1 MRHMIQRHL
10 AAVLLASC
18 AAAVLSPARADSLR
32 LEHRPM
38 LLRTV
43 LSTPT
48 PMEVRGLRG
57 QLDFDLPVPADAS
70 VRDAV
75 VRLVFDSSPGL
86 VIDKSW
92 LQVLLNGSP
101 VKSLPLGTGAGAG
114 SIRVEVPL
122 PGDLLHPGRNRL
134 SALVSHEPTAGC
146 GAGAAAR
153 VWTWI
158 DPVNSYALL
167 NLLRPDRPPTL
178 ADLNRQDSFLL
189 VPGAPV
195 TILTAARPDE
205 KPALLQA
212 GSLVGQGFALRVGDL
227 PVAFRPV
234 LAERTPGSDRGVF
247 AQLARTWPLA
257 AYQVLMGTA
266 NELAPFLGRELAA
279 AITGPYL
286 AVLPIDGNADHVML
300 VVSGTSEAEVSS
312 AAAAFADHRTPLPRL
327 DRAVVK
333 PLPLDLVP
341 SARSVAAGET
351 YSFRKLGM
359 HRGPTGNGTEP
370 STVVPVDMPPEF
382 FAADNRKA
390 RMTLDFKHTPNLAPG
405 SVVDLRVNSSYRSPI
420 ALDKPQEGTYQG
432 YSISF
437 PLNLLR
443 PGENRIVFEPQI
455 RAAEG
460 DGCPTRTEYTRSID
474 ISEHSMLELP
484 PVARVTHQPD
494 LHLFHSTG
502 YPYTAP
508 GEEGR
513 SEIVIPDRGDEGIAG
528 AWTLAAKLAQ
538 MADQPLHQ
546 LRLGFTPSGESRHL
560 ILIGTLD
567 RVAPTLKK
575 WMGIDPDSVTD
586 PRDKESRLSAS
597 PAEGAGVTGLPD
609 VVRAWGARAW
619 REAADWFG
627 RLGPTPSLA
636 QTPKDGIGL
645 GAPDGLLGAYAHAP
659 SGKTVTVVAAVTAA
673 NLSRSVQELVNP
685 ALWSQAEGDLMV
697 WDAEGQVVQSRP
709 VTASVRTAPL
719 PGEPGEFLLYL
730 NSLLASRPL
739 LWILAAVSGLFLF
752 ACVTWVGLKLQ
763 ERHR

>member
-1 MRHMIQRHL
+1 MRLMIRRHL
-10 AAVLLASC
+10 LAVLLASS
-18 AAAVLSPARADSLR
+18 AAAFSPVRADGLR

-43 LSTPT
+43 QSTPI
-48 PMEVRGLRG
+48 PMEIHGLRG
-57 QLDFDLPVPADAS
+57 QLDFDLPVPVDAS

-86 VIDKSW
+86 VTEKSW

-101 VKSLPLGTGAGAG
+101 VKSLPLGAGAG
-114 SIRVEVPL
+114 SVRIEVPL
-122 PGDLLHPGRNRL
+122 SGDLLHPGRNRL
-134 SALVSHEPTAGC
+134 SALVSHEPAAGC
-146 GAGAAAR
+146 GDRAAAR
-153 VWTWI
+153 VWTVI

-167 NLLRPDRPPTL
+167 NLWRPDRPPTL

-189 VPGAPV
+189 IPGAPV
-195 TILTAARPDE
+195 PILTTARPSE

-234 LAERTPGSDRGVF
+234 LAERSARPDTGAFS
-247 AQLARTWPLA
+247 QLARTWPLA

-266 NELAPFLGRELAA
+266 EELAPFLGRNLTA

-300 VVSGTSEAEVSS
+300 VVSGSSEAEVSS
-312 AAAAFADHRTPLPRL
+312 AAAAFADFRTPLPRL

-341 SARSVAAGET
+341 AVRSISAGGT
-351 YSFRKLGM
+351 YSFNKLGM
-359 HRGPTGNGTEP
+359 HSGPAGNGTEP
-370 STVVPVDMPPEF
+370 SAVVPFDLPPDF

-405 SVVDLRVNSSYRSPI
+405 SMVDLRINSSYRSPI
-420 ALDKPQEGTYQG
+420 ALDKTQEGTYQG

-455 RAAEG
+455 QAAEG
-460 DGCPTRTEYTRSID
+460 NGCPTRTEMTHSID
-474 ISEHSMLELP
+474 ISEQSILELP
-484 PVARVTHQPD
+484 PVARVAHQPD

-508 GEEGR
+508 GEAGI
-513 SEIVIPDRGDEGIAG
+513 SEIVIPDGDDEGIAG

-546 LRLGFTPSGESRHL
+546 MRIGLAPSGESRHV

-567 RVAPTLKK
+567 RVAPVLKK
-575 WMGIDPDSVTD
+575 GMGIEPDSLATPQEKADRTPVTRVD
-586 PRDKESRLSAS
+586 
-597 PAEGAGVTGLPD
+597 GTGVAALQET
-609 VVRAWGARAW
+609 VRAWAERAW
-619 REAADWFG
+619 AETRDWFE
-627 RLGPTPSLA
+627 RLGPSPSLA
-636 QTPKDGIGL
+636 QTPKDSL
-645 GAPDGLLGAYAHAP
+645 GTGTPDGLLAAYAHAP
-659 SGKTVTVVAAVTAA
+659 TGKTVTVVASVAA
-673 NLSRSVQELVNP
+673 GDLSRSVQELVSP
-685 ALWSQAEGDLMV
+685 ALWNQAEGDLMV
-697 WDAEGQVVQSRP
+697 WNAEGQVVQTRP
-709 VTASVRTAPL
+709 VAASVRTAPL
-719 PGEPGEFLLYL
+719 PVDPGEFLLYL
-730 NSLLASRPL
+730 NSLLAKHPM

-763 ERHR
+763 ERFR

>member
-1 MRHMIQRHL
+1 MRRLIRQHL
-10 AAVLLASC
+10 LAVLLASG
-18 AAAVLSPARADSLR
+18 AAALSPARADSPR

-43 LSTPT
+43 QSTPT
-48 PMEVRGLRG
+48 PMEIRGLRG
-57 QLDFDLPVPADAS
+57 QLDFDLPVPAEAS

-86 VIDKSW
+86 VPGKSW

-101 VKSLPLGTGAGAG
+101 VKSLPLGTGAG
-114 SIRVEVPL
+114 SVRVEVPL

-146 GAGAAAR
+146 GARAAAGA
-153 VWTWI
+153 WTWI

-167 NLLRPDRPPTL
+167 NLWRPNRPPTL
-178 ADLNRQDSFLL
+178 ADLNRRDSFLL

-195 TILTAARPDE
+195 TILTAARPTD
-205 KPALLQA
+205 KPGLLQV
-212 GSLVGQGFALRVGDL
+212 GSLIGQGFALRVGDL

-234 LAERTPGSDRGVF
+234 LAERAPGPDTGAF

-266 NELAPFLGRELAA
+266 DELAPFLGRDLAA
-279 AITGPYL
+279 AITGPFL

-300 VVSGTSEAEVSS
+300 VVSGNNEAELAA

-327 DRAVVK
+327 DRAEVR

-341 SARSVAAGET
+341 SARSISAGET

-359 HRGPTGNGTEP
+359 YSGPAGNGTEP
-370 STVVPVDMPPEF
+370 STVVPVHLPPDF

-390 RMTLDFKHTPNLAPG
+390 RMILDFKHSPNLAPG
-405 SVVDLRVNSSYRSPI
+405 SVVDLRVNNSYRAPI
-420 ALDKPQEGTYQG
+420 ALDKPQEGGYQG
-432 YSISF
+432 YAISF
-437 PLNLLR
+437 PLNLLH

-455 RAAEG
+455 RSAEG
-460 DGCPTRTEYTRSID
+460 VGCTSRTELARSID
-474 ISEHSMLELP
+474 ISERSTLDLP
-484 PVARVTHQPD
+484 PVARVIHQPD

-502 YPYTAP
+502 YPYTVS
-508 GEEGR
+508 GDEGR
-513 SEIVIPDRGDEGIAG
+513 SEIVIPDHDDDGIAG
-528 AWTLAAKLAQ
+528 AWTMAAKLAQ

-546 LRLGFTPSGESRHL
+546 LRLGFTSSGESRHL
-560 ILIGTLD
+560 IVIGTLD
-567 RVAPTLKK
+567 RVAPILKK
-575 WMGIDPDSVTD
+575 RMAIEPGSFVNLRENGSGP
-586 PRDKESRLSAS
+586 PASRIEGTGVAGLQDAAMAW
-597 PAEGAGVTGLPD
+597 AE
-609 VVRAWGARAW
+609 RAW
-619 REAADWFG
+619 REAGDWFV
-627 RLGPTPSLA
+627 RLGPSPSLA
-636 QTPKDGIGL
+636 QTSMNTPGS
-645 GAPDGLLGAYAHAP
+645 GAFDGLLAAYAHGP
-659 SGKTVTVVAAVTAA
+659 TGKTVTVVASAA
-673 NLSRSVQELVNP
+673 AGSLARSVQELVNP

-697 WDAEGQVVQSRP
+697 WDAEGQVVQNRP
-709 VTASVRTAPL
+709 VTAAVRTTPL
-719 PGEPGEFLLYL
+719 PGKPGEFLLYL